1 MGILT
6 KDQGHRRELATFLA
20 LSWSHKTFLPA
31 TVVAENCN

>member
-1 MGILT
+1 MGMLT
-6 KDQGHRRELATFLA
+6 KDQGLRGELATFVP